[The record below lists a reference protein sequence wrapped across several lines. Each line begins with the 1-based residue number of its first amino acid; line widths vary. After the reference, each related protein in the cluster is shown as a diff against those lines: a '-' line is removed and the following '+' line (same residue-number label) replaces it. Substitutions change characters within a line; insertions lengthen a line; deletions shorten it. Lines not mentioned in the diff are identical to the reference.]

1 MDINRHF
8 RGIAVKN
15 VYLSNNELTTISF
28 SLLPWEKLDTI
39 KLDGNPWHCDCDL
52 SWLVY
57 KKNHTLISG
66 IDYDYLICKSP
77 EILAD
82 LPVKH
87 LSRYNFGCSK
97 SKSIIYMHVCY
108 KFYSS
113 IKDAMTIFFFL
124 LGEPYVDMTDIAL
137 ILLGTISIVTSFVL
151 FIYINTCGK
160 THRVDR
166 KRKYR

>member
-1 MDINRHF
+1 MKYFLKYLAYLDIYFYDYYEIHYWINNQHF
-8 RGIAVKN
+8 RGIAVRN

-28 SLLPWEKLDTI
+28 SLLPWDKLDTI
-39 KLDGNPWHCDCDL
+39 QLDGNPWHCDCDL

-57 KKNHTLISG
+57 NKNHTLISG

-97 SKSIIYMHVCY
+97 
-108 KFYSS
+108 FNL
-113 IKDAMTIFFFL
+113 T
-124 LGEPYVDMTDIAL
+124 
-137 ILLGTISIVTSFVL
+137 
-151 FIYINTCGK
+151 IYIYIYIYNL
-160 THRVDR
+160 
-166 KRKYR
+166 

>member
-1 MDINRHF
+1 MHTLIYIFVIWLLWNSLLDINRHF

-82 LPVKH
+82 LPVRH

-97 SKSIIYMHVCY
+97 LDLIIYICIYIY
-108 KFYSS
+108 KFLQLYQ
-113 IKDAMTIFFFL
+113 KCHDHIFFF
-124 LGEPYVDMTDIAL
+124 
-137 ILLGTISIVTSFVL
+137 
-151 FIYINTCGK
+151 
-160 THRVDR
+160 
-166 KRKYR
+166 